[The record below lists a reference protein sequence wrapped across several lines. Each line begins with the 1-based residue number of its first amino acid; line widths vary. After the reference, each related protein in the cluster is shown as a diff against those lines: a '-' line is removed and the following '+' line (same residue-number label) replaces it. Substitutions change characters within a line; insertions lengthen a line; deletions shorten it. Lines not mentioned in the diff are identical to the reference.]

1 MFDRI
6 THDPQ
11 IMGGK
16 ATIRGTRVTVSV
28 IVAQIGVGR
37 TIDEIIDDYTYLVRE
52 DVLEAVRYAAWRTEE
67 RETDLATS

>member
-37 TIDEIIDDYTYLVRE
+37 TIDEIIDDYPYLVRE